1 MCAYC
6 VFAHDSLIVVVAGV
20 REEILHKKDKNINVP
35 QLIGNFDADIIIDLT
50 VHFVRL
56 IPLELYQKLVLHTT
70 EELDFSS

>member
-1 MCAYC
+1 
-6 VFAHDSLIVVVAGV
+6 
-20 REEILHKKDKNINVP
+20 VP

-56 IPLELYQKLVLHTT
+56 IPLDMYQKLILHTT